1 MALRDQ
7 EELTCRFLQH
17 FFSLLDAREPQSA
30 LLAQGEGE
38 DAPPLLQVK
47 QRAAIG
53 KLLPEWTRLL
63 LTQATEQRKASV
75 NAGRSDSRGG
85 APAATSSF
93 YLDGDVAEEWF
104 AFPHLALISSPWATR
119 RVPPPRGATRHRLLR
134 HLQQRYECGATAG
147 EKRNTFMQDMLR
159 SLSHHKG
166 ADGRSVEQLAFM
178 HAVESLFPHHLSSQC
193 HQEPPVALVAA
204 ALFSE
209 WCAASEG
216 DASFASTRVSLQV
229 IADDLVA
236 YRSATNSPACEGDG
250 GATTNAAAE
259 PGLRRGDGDDVDA
272 CVVVGTL
279 AGLACAHPMTTVERA
294 GADRMR
300 VAAQPARKRRRGDDT
315 DDDDEDEEDYD
326 EDEDEDC
333 SSNDSAEDEE
343 ENTSSRMSDGYD
355 EVLQS
360 RHHRMNALVRRDT
373 TFFRVPLA
381 SLVLN
386 VFHVK
391 QDGTGDAVMERHVV
405 PTRSS
410 EAHFRRGELLW
421 FSVGESKRHRSMLE
435 WK

>member
-1 MALRDQ
+1 MAVRDL
-7 EELTCRFLQH
+7 EGATCRFLQH
-17 FFSLLDAREPQSA
+17 FFSLLDAREPHPA
-30 LLAQGEGE
+30 LLAQGEEG

-53 KLLPEWTRLL
+53 KLLPEWARLL
-63 LTQATEQRKASV
+63 LTQATEQRKASG

-93 YLDGDVAEEWF
+93 YLDGDVVEGWF
-104 AFPHLALISSPWATR
+104 AFPHLALISSPWTTR
-119 RVPPPRGATRHRLLR
+119 RVPPPRSATRHRLLR

-147 EKRNTFMQDMLR
+147 EERNAFVQDMLR
-159 SLSHHKG
+159 SLSHHKA

-229 IADDLVA
+229 IADDLAA
-236 YRSATNSPACEGDG
+236 YRSANNSPAREGNG
-250 GATTNAAAE
+250 GATTNRVAE
-259 PGLRRGDGDDVDA
+259 PGLRRGDGEDVDA

-279 AGLACAHPMTTVERA
+279 AGLACAYPMTTTERA

-300 VAAQPARKRRRGDDT
+300 VAAQPPRKRGRGDDT
-315 DDDDEDEEDYD
+315 DDDNEDEEDDDDDDDD
-326 EDEDEDC
+326 EDYGG
-333 SSNDSAEDEE
+333 NDSAEDEE

-355 EVLQS
+355 KVLRS
-360 RHHRMNALVRRDT
+360 RHHRMNAFVRRNT

-386 VFHVK
+386 VFHVR
-391 QDGTGDAVMERHVV
+391 QDGTGDAVMERHIV
-405 PTRSS
+405 PTSS
-410 EAHFRRGELLW
+410 TEAHFRRGELLW

-435 WK
+435 